1 MSTSV
6 KMSEE
11 TKRLINRLQA
21 RIVLATGRKPS
32 QQEILDQI
40 LRLASE
46 DEEELIRRLSGVKLP
61 LSSREIELLMKVP
74 TDWGVATSEPEID
87 EVLYGYKKRRK

>member
-11 TKRLINRLQA
+11 TKRLVDRLQA

-46 DEEELIRRLSGVKLP
+46 DEEDLIRRLSGVKLP
-61 LSSREIELLMKVP
+61 LSSREIKELMKVP
-74 TDWGVATSEPEID
+74 TDWGVATNESEID